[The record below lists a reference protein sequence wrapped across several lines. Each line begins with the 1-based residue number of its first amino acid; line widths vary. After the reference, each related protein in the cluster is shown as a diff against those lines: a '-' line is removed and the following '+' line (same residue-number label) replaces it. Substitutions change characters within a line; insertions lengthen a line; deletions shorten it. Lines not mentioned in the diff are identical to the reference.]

1 MGESHITRKVIG
13 GTPNYGNYS
22 SWAVQ
27 DENGVKYETYN
38 GYDFETNPNV
48 GNNLSFNQWAI
59 NNSTTKNIVLTN
71 TIMSSFLY
79 NTSTLY
85 QGAPILINTT
95 GNITTNIMY
104 TSPYGFTYINN
115 SFYGVISNGGT
126 SKIYAFNNNLSV
138 TNQLNLVGGPIR
150 AVSFGY
156 SYSVPIMAS
165 TPNINGGGNF
175 VMSYALNSF
184 TNRGF
189 SFNYQNDVITT
200 YIDGNIATGGSI
212 FVGGY
217 SFPYG
222 VVRISATG
230 GGYAGATPSNYGNAY
245 WAGIS
250 GYPQYPAKFY
260 AGLIYSITTNN
271 GNIFFGGQAYTGNNQ
286 PIEKY
291 SASSLSFLARS
302 VDHNDGSSPSIRK
315 LIVKNNFVYALIGS
329 SNRRIGKLHESNLVY
344 VGNINLTPITND
356 ASDMLITDDYIYVA
370 DRTSFV
376 FHRIHLNNL
385 TYIDNSPVYNNFTIG
400 RIPSYPVLFN
410 NTIYGL
416 DINTSDYNNF
426 TIPRFKTLVSEKNT
440 AYKIESVKEE

>member
-1 MGESHITRKVIG
+1 MAESYITRKG
-13 GTPNYGNYS
+13 GGGGGAVGNYS
-22 SWAVQ
+22 TWAVE
-27 DENGVKYETYN
+27 DENGAKYEFYN
-38 GYDFETNPNV
+38 GYDYFFKPNV
-48 GNNLSFNQWAI
+48 GSNLSFNQWLL
-59 NNSTTKNIVLTN
+59 NNTTTSPVVLKNTV
-71 TIMSSFLY
+71 MSSFLY
-79 NTSTLY
+79 NTSTVD

-95 GNITTNIMY
+95 GNITTNIAY

-126 SKIYAFNNNLSV
+126 SRVYAFNNNLSI
-138 TNQLNLVGGPIR
+138 TNQLNLSGGPTG

-165 TPNINGGGNF
+165 TANVSGGGNF

-189 SFNYQNDVITT
+189 SFNYQNSVITT
-200 YIDGNIATGGSI
+200 YVDGNIATGGSI

-217 SFPYG
+217 SSPYG
-222 VVRISATG
+222 VVRLSASG
-230 GGYAGATPSNYGNAY
+230 SLAGSTPSNYGNAY

-250 GYPQYPAKFY
+250 GYPEYPAKFY

-291 SASSLSFLARS
+291 SAIGFSFLARS
-302 VDHNDGSSPSIRK
+302 VDHNDGSSPAIRR
-315 LIVKNNFVYALIGS
+315 LVVKNNFVYALIGS

-356 ASDMLITDDYIYVA
+356 ASDMLITDDYIYVI
-370 DRTSFV
+370 DRTRFV
-376 FHRIHLNNL
+376 FHRIYLNNL
-385 TYIDNSPVYNNFTIG
+385 TYIDNSPVYNNYAIG

-416 DINTSDYNNF
+416 DVNTSDYNNF
-426 TIPRFKTLVSEKNT
+426 TIPRFTTLVPIKNT
-440 AYKIESVKEE
+440 AYKIESVKE